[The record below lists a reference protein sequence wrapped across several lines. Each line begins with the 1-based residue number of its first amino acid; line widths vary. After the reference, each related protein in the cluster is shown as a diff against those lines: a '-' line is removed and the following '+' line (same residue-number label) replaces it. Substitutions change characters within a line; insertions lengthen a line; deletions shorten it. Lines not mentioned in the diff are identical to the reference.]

1 MSYKK
6 LIEQYKDL
14 EKKFLETPLP
24 LGSKEASELVD
35 KLHEMEI
42 EGMEHAIQSLI
53 EKFELNNFSYKIE
66 FIQSIGNWGRLE
78 SLVREVIKDGV
89 VKMCGEFGF
98 KMSEDSFGLT
108 VDCSLLG
115 VENLLNEELQK
126 RLEKDLFFG
135 RMSYLSRYSFK
146 RKKWDD
152 GDWVRVSDDIKF
164 CLDLEKEE

>member
-1 MSYKK
+1 M
-6 LIEQYKDL
+6 
-14 EKKFLETPLP
+14 ETPLP
-24 LGSKEASELVD
+24 LGSKEASELFNR
-35 KLHEMEI
+35 LHEMEM

-53 EKFELNNFSYKIE
+53 EKFELNNFFYKVE
-66 FIQSIGNWGRLE
+66 FVQSIGDWGKLE
-78 SLVREVIKDGV
+78 SLAIKIIKDGV
-89 VKMCGEFGF
+89 VKMCGGFGF

-135 RMSYLSRYSFK
+135 RMSHLAKYSFI

-152 GDWVRVSDDIKF
+152 GDWIRVSDSINF
-164 CLDLEKEE
+164 CLAIEK